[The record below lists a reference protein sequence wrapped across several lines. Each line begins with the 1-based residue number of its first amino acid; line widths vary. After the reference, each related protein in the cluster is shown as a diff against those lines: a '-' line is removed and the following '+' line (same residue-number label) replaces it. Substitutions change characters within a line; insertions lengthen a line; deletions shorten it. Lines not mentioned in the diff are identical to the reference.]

1 MGAQSF
7 PNLTTTGTT
16 STVTMST
23 SIVTSSNNVA
33 TATTGLSVG
42 QLLSN
47 TLTTSLTSTSSESD
61 TGQEAEFSLY
71 GDHTHTYGPTFLYSC
86 FHNNTSDCASA
97 NSPTFLTRRNTKRQ
111 RAEVTNCATIIQ
123 FSSLDFMLLC
133 SFREVY
139 HLVSLCL
146 LDLFQTSWTAVALT
160 PCWLSSTM
168 RKICQNPMMMM
179 MRMKMTIRRTRS
191 TRRSW

>member
-1 MGAQSF
+1 MLTSPYSPFDMMCVSAASLMGAQSF

-16 STVTMST
+16 STVTMSN

-71 GDHTHTYGPTFLYSC
+71 GMYS
-86 FHNNTSDCASA
+86 
-97 NSPTFLTRRNTKRQ
+97 LG
-111 RAEVTNCATIIQ
+111 
-123 FSSLDFMLLC
+123 
-133 SFREVY
+133 
-139 HLVSLCL
+139 CL
-146 LDLFQTSWTAVALT
+146 LLFQ
-160 PCWLSSTM
+160 SSCSSSKLCHSR
-168 RKICQNPMMMM
+168 RKRLKDSLKTKI
-179 MRMKMTIRRTRS
+179 TIFFS
-191 TRRSW
+191 

>member
-1 MGAQSF
+1 MLLIKTNEELCDDPPHPNRTVEVRTPRSSIRTLIFQSGLQITWQKKHKRLLLLLWSVRDPSAVSCQLTGLSGFWTTNCCCRLFSASPLMGAQSF

-23 SIVTSSNNVA
+23 SIVTCGNNVA

-71 GDHTHTYGPTFLYSC
+71 GLYTH
-86 FHNNTSDCASA
+86 
-97 NSPTFLTRRNTKRQ
+97 
-111 RAEVTNCATIIQ
+111 
-123 FSSLDFMLLC
+123 
-133 SFREVY
+133 
-139 HLVSLCL
+139 
-146 LDLFQTSWTAVALT
+146 
-160 PCWLSSTM
+160 
-168 RKICQNPMMMM
+168 
-179 MRMKMTIRRTRS
+179 
-191 TRRSW
+191 

>member
-1 MGAQSF
+1 MTQFFAMIYILQPFEACLICRASFQFSVHLLILFFLETNHSFGVLFAASPLMGAQSF

-71 GDHTHTYGPTFLYSC
+71 GRPCYIYYSLSFPSSSVVLLYALLSAEFFFGRLISNLMFL
-86 FHNNTSDCASA
+86 
-97 NSPTFLTRRNTKRQ
+97 LITKLI
-111 RAEVTNCATIIQ
+111 C
-123 FSSLDFMLLC
+123 SLVL
-133 SFREVY
+133 
-139 HLVSLCL
+139 
-146 LDLFQTSWTAVALT
+146 
-160 PCWLSSTM
+160 
-168 RKICQNPMMMM
+168 
-179 MRMKMTIRRTRS
+179 
-191 TRRSW
+191 

>member
-1 MGAQSF
+1 MFLRSTCQENLLFFFFFIIILQVCNSGPTVQKSHHIKPRVPSAASIITNCFTAFFRWFQTNCNLFFCLFAASPLMGAQSF

-23 SIVTSSNNVA
+23 SIVTSGNNVA

-71 GDHTHTYGPTFLYSC
+71 GQYNPTKKQRKNTRTH
-86 FHNNTSDCASA
+86 
-97 NSPTFLTRRNTKRQ
+97 Q
-111 RAEVTNCATIIQ
+111 RH
-123 FSSLDFMLLC
+123 M
-133 SFREVY
+133 
-139 HLVSLCL
+139 
-146 LDLFQTSWTAVALT
+146 
-160 PCWLSSTM
+160 
-168 RKICQNPMMMM
+168 
-179 MRMKMTIRRTRS
+179 
-191 TRRSW
+191 

>member
-71 GDHTHTYGPTFLYSC
+71 GMCAHAHTHPSLTELNLS
-86 FHNNTSDCASA
+86 
-97 NSPTFLTRRNTKRQ
+97 FLTSKDPENKS
-111 RAEVTNCATIIQ
+111 I
-123 FSSLDFMLLC
+123 
-133 SFREVY
+133 
-139 HLVSLCL
+139 
-146 LDLFQTSWTAVALT
+146 
-160 PCWLSSTM
+160 PLSV
-168 RKICQNPMMMM
+168 KL
-179 MRMKMTIRRTRS
+179 
-191 TRRSW
+191 